1 MVYKY
6 FDHPIRY
13 AGMSMNRIMFSN
25 TRVAVPAF
33 PDAKEQQFE
42 LSFRYK
48 TYLNGKSN
56 SSKCKLRNLL

>member
-25 TRVAVPAF
+25 TRVAVAAF
-33 PDAKEQQFE
+33 PHAKEQQFD
-42 LSFRYK
+42 LSFKYR
-48 TYLNGKSN
+48 TYVNGKVDQV
-56 SSKCKLRNLL
+56 KCKF

>member
-1 MVYKY
+1 MVLKHFTYPIKY
-6 FDHPIRY
+6 TGI
-13 AGMSMNRIMFSN
+13 SMNRIMFSN

-56 SSKCKLRNLL
+56 SSKCKLRNHL